1 LEHIHTSRQK
11 KIVELNNV
19 CTHTRRYKY
28 MVALTD
34 TSAHKKENGHP
45 DTMDLLGEIV
55 SCEKVIWKERND
67 QGTKQ

>member
-1 LEHIHTSRQK
+1 
-11 KIVELNNV
+11 
-19 CTHTRRYKY
+19 